1 MYRAD
6 SRDEEL
12 QDAWESY
19 QGPGYAEAKAT
30 TWEPV
35 NYTRPSHDWGA
46 YAGQPHGT
54 SSNITRSTEFQ
65 EHTSGYGVQVDSVQ
79 GFLERSGTFEEPRY
93 SWNACQEPGNAFDTY
108 QEDQADCWKPRQT
121 HGQNYSQEP
130 WNQHNAQ
137 TQETQNS
144 WNENQQSNWNQRGE
158 NGEEEPTADGRSA
171 YRGPDNSPEDEE
183 DRVRYCQEG

>member
-30 TWEPV
+30 TWESV

-65 EHTSGYGVQVDSVQ
+65 EHTSGYGV
-79 GFLERSGTFEEPRY
+79 LERSGIFEEPRY
-93 SWNACQEPGNAFDTY
+93 IGNACQEPGNAFNTY
-108 QEDQADCWKPRQT
+108 KEDQADYVKPRQT
-121 HGQNYSQEP
+121 HGQDYSQAP
-130 WNQHNAQ
+130 WNEQNAQ